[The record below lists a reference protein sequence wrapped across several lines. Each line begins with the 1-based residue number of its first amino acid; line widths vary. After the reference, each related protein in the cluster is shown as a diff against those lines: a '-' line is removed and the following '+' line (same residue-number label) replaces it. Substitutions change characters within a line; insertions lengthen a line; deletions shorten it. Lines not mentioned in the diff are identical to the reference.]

1 MDELWPVKQKG
12 MYARSVDIK
21 KHHEVMTQLLLRLS
35 CCASSKNS
43 NSDLQSRLRS
53 FLSIFQHQRKQ
64 LRQERASTLLSYF
77 PKQKEKNSRD
87 RGSGQ
92 ESRKEKPTTSKPRL
106 FYLRKNARFHDGN
119 FAAYFGK
126 RARSYKDNW
135 AFLVAVFHALA
146 NALCCRALPI
156 EHGK

>member
-1 MDELWPVKQKG
+1 MASQTEKQKN
-12 MYARSVDIK
+12 
-21 KHHEVMTQLLLRLS
+21 LS
-35 CCASSKNS
+35 RQGHCAK
-43 NSDLQSRLRS
+43 
-53 FLSIFQHQRKQ
+53 
-64 LRQERASTLLSYF
+64 
-77 PKQKEKNSRD
+77 
-87 RGSGQ
+87 
-92 ESRKEKPTTSKPRL
+92 SRKEKPTTSRPHL
-106 FYLRKNARFHDGN
+106 FSLRKNARFHDGN